1 MHEENTDT
9 KIGTIA
15 GQGTVK
21 EIIIFVIT
29 VVTHIVL

>member
-9 KIGTIA
+9 KIIV
-15 GQGTVK
+15 GTVK
-21 EIIIFVIT
+21 EIMIFVIT